1 MNCGIWLIY
10 LVIAFR
16 HDPVCKMSEG
26 SFLLAR
32 DQDQGID
39 TCMQQIQVSDTV
51 YHVTNM
57 KWDQQGK
64 NLR

>member
-1 MNCGIWLIY
+1 
-10 LVIAFR
+10 
-16 HDPVCKMSEG
+16 MSEG

-32 DQDQGID
+32 DQDQGIE

-51 YHVTNM
+51 YHETNM